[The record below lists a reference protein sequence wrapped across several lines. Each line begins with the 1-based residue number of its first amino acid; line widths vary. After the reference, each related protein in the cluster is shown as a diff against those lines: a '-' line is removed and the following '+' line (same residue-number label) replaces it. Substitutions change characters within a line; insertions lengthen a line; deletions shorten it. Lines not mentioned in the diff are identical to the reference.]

1 MNGYNAAALALQSML
16 AANPAA
22 LQQVLMAQHPWLAGQ
37 LMGGMGG
44 MPNGQAPL
52 GSQLNGNGAGPAG
65 PGAIPAVDA
74 GLTAA
79 QFGQQLG
86 NGAGPG
92 MAQLNGLN
100 GLNLNLPHPPQGH
113 HGNGQQSAAPPNG
126 MAPQQNGGE
135 VNGTW
140 MPGSN
145 GPADSMMFYQ
155 NGGGPNGMERAWESH
170 RY

>member
-1 MNGYNAAALALQSML
+1 
-16 AANPAA
+16 
-22 LQQVLMAQHPWLAGQ
+22 
-37 LMGGMGG
+37 
-44 MPNGQAPL
+44 
-52 GSQLNGNGAGPAG
+52 
-65 PGAIPAVDA
+65 
-74 GLTAA
+74 
-79 QFGQQLG
+79 
-86 NGAGPG
+86 

-100 GLNLNLPHPPQGH
+100 GLSLNGLPHPPQGH
-113 HGNGQQSAAPPNG
+113 HGNGQQSAAPANG